1 MSVYRM
7 NLRFYSLLLGCL
19 ALGFPMLQGQLAE
32 KSVSDP
38 DLPQPLDLS
47 VTQPLLEKSPF
58 TRPLDLSQSLQLT
71 GVAYVE
77 GKPVATLVDRETKKS
92 HLVSEEPNDLGWR
105 LAEANVSL
113 EMKLTNIKIMVG
125 NELVTIHYSETQLSP
140 STRGGTGPSHY
151 PTDSEAIRN
160 DENGKPYVRASV
172 YLSDADRDRYYKNF
186 TPQMHEKFRDV
197 VRGSREMMFKASPQE
212 RAVMAKKM
220 FDTIEAEEKSRLGK

>member
-1 MSVYRM
+1 MKIRFHFTLLCLVSV
-7 NLRFYSLLLGCL
+7 
-19 ALGFPMLQGQLAE
+19 ALSFLQGQAVE
-32 KSVSDP
+32 KVDP

-71 GVAYVE
+71 GLAYVE

-105 LAEANVSL
+105 LAEANLSV
-113 EMKLTNIKIMVG
+113 EMRLTNVKIMVG
-125 NELVTIHYSETQLSP
+125 NELITIHYSDAQLAP
-140 STRGGTGPSHY
+140 SSRGGTGPSHY

-186 TPQMHEKFRDV
+186 SREAHDKFRDV
-197 VRGSREMMFKASPQE
+197 VRGNRETMFKASPQE
-212 RAVMAKKM
+212 RAVIAKKL
-220 FDTIEAEEKSRLGK
+220 FDTVEAEDKARHGGK